1 MSDMKSVEAGVSAAG
16 LVVVPASSGP
26 QMRAVLVGGEAA
38 ARELS
43 SASATFQRAALS
55 VGTRRSYES
64 DLRMFCRWLAGY
76 TEKEPIP
83 DTLVEEQLS
92 FPRSAAEVAEYL
104 SEKALQRTAEDQ
116 PRYSTAS
123 IGRWVAAIAWGHH
136 ERGFPNPCAGRQV
149 TDTING
155 IRRSTHRPIKRA
167 APLLVA
173 DLRKAVLAADV
184 TSFPAGVKGTRD
196 IALLVFGFAGAFRR
210 SELSDLLIGDV
221 FLHAEDGLHVR
232 VRSSKTDQE
241 GRGQIKALPYGAN
254 SATCPPCAFRRWYR
268 LLHAQEQGR
277 PEVMRSASRAGP
289 RDSCLPGPVDGV
301 FDRKVTVVSGDG
313 QDRDDQGDGCAGGR
327 DRADG
332 HRTRPRCRDSRAE
345 NITGHSLRS
354 GFVTQAI
361 RAGATDHQIMRQT
374 GHKNPATVHVYAR
387 ENAPLEQNA
396 VTTLGL

>member
-1 MSDMKSVEAGVSAAG
+1 MSDG
-16 LVVVPASSGP
+16 SGP
-26 QMRAVLVGGEAA
+26 ATGASTPAVFVLPLGTGPQSRAVPVGGEAA
-38 ARELS
+38 ARELTT
-43 SASATFQRAALS
+43 ASVLFQRAALS
-55 VGTRRSYES
+55 PGTRRSYES
-64 DLRMFCRWLAGY
+64 DVRMFCRWLAGY
-76 TEKEPIP
+76 TGKEPIS

-92 FPRSAAEVAEYL
+92 FPRSAKEVAEYL
-104 SEKALQRTAEDQ
+104 SEKALQRTPEDL

-136 ERGFPNPCAGRQV
+136 ERGFRNPCADRQV
-149 TDTING
+149 TDTLNG
-155 IRRSTHRPIKRA
+155 IWRSTHRPTKRA
-167 APLLVA
+167 SPLLAA
-173 DLRKAVLAADV
+173 DLRKTVLAVDV

-210 SELSDLLIGDV
+210 TELSELVVGDV

-241 GRGQIKALPYGAN
+241 GRGQVKALPYGAN
-254 SATCPPCAFRRWYR
+254 SATCPPCAFRRWY
-268 LLHAQEQGR
+268 LLLQAQEEGR
-277 PEVMRSASRAGP
+277 PEVMRTLRSQDLAIHVCQDPWSAS
-289 RDSCLPGPVDGV
+289 LPGRAPLFRAMAKTGTIRASAV
-301 FDRKVTVVSGDG
+301 
-313 QDRDDQGDGCAGGR
+313 QGDAIGRVVTERGAAAGIPAG
-327 DRADG
+327 
-332 HRTRPRCRDSRAE
+332 

-361 RAGATDHQIMRQT
+361 RAGATDHEIMRQT

>member
-1 MSDMKSVEAGVSAAG
+1 MT
-16 LVVVPASSGP
+16 
-26 QMRAVLVGGEAA
+26 
-38 ARELS
+38 
-43 SASATFQRAALS
+43 SASVGFRRAALS
-55 VGTRRSYES
+55 EGTRRSYES

-83 DTLVEEQLS
+83 EDLVDEQLS
-92 FPRSAAEVAEYL
+92 FPRSATEVGEYL
-104 SEKALQRTAEDQ
+104 AEKALQRTPEDL

-136 ERGFPNPCAGRQV
+136 ERGFPNPCTARQV
-149 TDTING
+149 TDTLNG
-155 IRRSTHRPIKRA
+155 IRRSTHRPTKRA
-167 APLLVA
+167 SPLLVG
-173 DLRKAVLAADV
+173 DLRKVVLGTNV

-210 SELSDLLIGDV
+210 SELSALLVGDV
-221 FLHAEDGLHVR
+221 FLHEEDGLHVR

-268 LLHAQEQGR
+268 LLEAQEQGR
-277 PEVMRSASRAGP
+277 PEVMRALRGQNLAIHVCQDPWTGT
-289 RDSCLPGPVDGV
+289 LPGRSPLFRSMAKTGTIRATAV
-301 FDRKVTVVSGDG
+301 
-313 QDRDDQGDGCAGGR
+313 QGDAIGRMVTERAHAAGIPAR
-327 DRADG
+327 
-332 HRTRPRCRDSRAE
+332 

>member
-1 MSDMKSVEAGVSAAG
+1 
-16 LVVVPASSGP
+16 
-26 QMRAVLVGGEAA
+26 
-38 ARELS
+38 
-43 SASATFQRAALS
+43 
-55 VGTRRSYES
+55 
-64 DLRMFCRWLAGY
+64 MFCRWLAGY

-83 DTLVEEQLS
+83 EDLVDEQLS
-92 FPRSAAEVAEYL
+92 FPRSATEVGEYL
-104 SEKALQRTAEDQ
+104 AEKALQRTPEDL

-136 ERGFPNPCAGRQV
+136 ERGFPNPCTARQV
-149 TDTING
+149 TDTLNG
-155 IRRSTHRPIKRA
+155 IRRSTHRPTKRA
-167 APLLVA
+167 SPLLVG
-173 DLRKAVLAADV
+173 DLRKVVLGTNV

-210 SELSDLLIGDV
+210 SELSALLVGDV
-221 FLHAEDGLHVR
+221 FLHEEDGLHVR

-268 LLHAQEQGR
+268 LLEAQEQGR
-277 PEVMRSASRAGP
+277 PEVMRALRGQNLAIHVCQDPWTGT
-289 RDSCLPGPVDGV
+289 LPGRSPLFRSMAKTGTIRATAV
-301 FDRKVTVVSGDG
+301 
-313 QDRDDQGDGCAGGR
+313 QGDAIGRMVTERAHAAGIPAR
-327 DRADG
+327 
-332 HRTRPRCRDSRAE
+332 